1 MTVLR
6 ATALSHTGKVRRN
19 NQDSAIAGQYLFAVA
34 DGMGGHAGGDIA
46 SALTVQS
53 LVDLD
58 RRFDTVDEAAQAI
71 ELALRRANAT
81 LSETVADYPE
91 LTGMGTTFSGFLAV
105 GDSAVIAHIGDS
117 RIYRWRDGELTQ
129 LTKDH
134 TFVQRLVDAGRI
146 TPEEALVHPR
156 RSVIMRVLGDI
167 EANPDIDVFTEQI
180 DPGDR
185 LLICSDGLSG
195 PVGDE
200 AIAKTLAR
208 GDSADMTCAHLLE
221 IALRNGAPDNC
232 TVVLVEPDADP
243 DATPHGTPGHP
254 VIVGAAAREV
264 RFDHLERIRT
274 QKAQSLHALREAA
287 SHLKPRRL
295 EPTQFESQADEY
307 LDELIAETRRRTV
320 LRRVVV
326 SVLSVLIIGGIAL
339 GAWLGWRWTQT
350 QYYIGED
357 AGYAVI
363 YQGVNQQVGPFKL
376 SHTVDD
382 SRLPQIPMSDL
393 DELTQQQVR
402 ETVAF
407 PSLDAAAS
415 RLGELNSEHR
425 RRDST
430 EQPQSTPSP
439 QPDDGTGPVSVA
451 EPDETPLTA
460 HPDGTSD
467 AQRGSAS
474 PRATTNG
481 AAQ

>member
-6 ATALSHTGKVRRN
+6 ATALSHVGKVRRD

-46 SALTVQS
+46 SALTIQS

-58 RRFDTVDEAAQAI
+58 RRFDDVDEAAKAI
-71 ELALRRANAT
+71 GDALHRANDM

-91 LTGMGTTFSGFLAV
+91 LTGMGTTFSGFLSV
-105 GDSAVIAHIGDS
+105 GDQIVIAHIGDS
-117 RIYRWRDGELTQ
+117 RVYRFRDGLLEH

-134 TFVQRLVDAGRI
+134 TFVQRLVDAGRL

-167 EANPDIDVFTEQI
+167 ETNPDIDISVQPVL
-180 DPGDR
+180 PGDR

-200 AIAKTLAR
+200 LIERTLAR
-208 GDSADMTCAHLLE
+208 GESADLTCAHLVEL
-221 IALRNGAPDNC
+221 ALRNGAPDNC

-264 RFDHLERIRT
+264 RFDHIDRART

-307 LDELIAETRRRTV
+307 LDELIADVHRRTV
-320 LRRVVV
+320 VRRVALAVIAVLVV
-326 SVLSVLIIGGIAL
+326 AGLTVGG
-339 GAWLGWRWTQT
+339 WLGWRWTQS

-357 AGYAVI
+357 DGYAVI
-363 YQGVNQQVGPFKL
+363 YQGVHQQIGPFRL
-376 SHTVDD
+376 SEPIDD
-382 SRLPQIPMSDL
+382 PRLPQVPMSDL

-402 ETVAF
+402 QTVPFSSLDTATSRLAELSSQHARDDAAT
-407 PSLDAAAS
+407 PSLQPSAS
-415 RLGELNSEHR
+415 GEGAGT
-425 RRDST
+425 D
-430 EQPQSTPSP
+430 PGA
-439 QPDDGTGPVSVA
+439 DDHVGA
-451 EPDETPLTA
+451 
-460 HPDGTSD
+460 
-467 AQRGSAS
+467 GSAS
-474 PRATTNG
+474 PQ
-481 AAQ
+481 AAGEAGTR